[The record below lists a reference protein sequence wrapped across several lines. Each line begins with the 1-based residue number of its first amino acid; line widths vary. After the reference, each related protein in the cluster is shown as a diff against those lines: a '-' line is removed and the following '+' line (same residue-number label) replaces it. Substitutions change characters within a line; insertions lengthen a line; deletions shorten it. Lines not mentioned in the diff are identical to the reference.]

1 MRDRAPLI
9 VDHGSRNNI
18 RYNAAA
24 ADWTQRRDSLAGE
37 GTAFM
42 DTAHWLN
49 SALRTKFE
57 TRAGNAST
65 TYARLDFLFFE
76 ALSQFFDAALMDG
89 TVHFSMKFC
98 FLSLVGRRIG
108 EASKYPDKELT
119 DQDFA
124 RWLAKTLTELAAAG
138 IAEFSANSITAAHVI
153 RHQVSAVQTAMDFI
167 SVRRIRRADM
177 SGGSLMRQTRNF
189 LSGGWVIAE
198 RDDPNGL
205 SG

>member
-1 MRDRAPLI
+1 MACATGPLI
-9 VDHGSRNNI
+9 VDHGARNNI

-76 ALSQFFDAALMDG
+76 ALSQFFGRSYSPLDTCPNLHNDYHDG
-89 TVHFSMKFC
+89 DP
-98 FLSLVGRRIG
+98 RR
-108 EASKYPDKELT
+108 L
-119 DQDFA
+119 
-124 RWLAKTLTELAAAG
+124 
-138 IAEFSANSITAAHVI
+138 
-153 RHQVSAVQTAMDFI
+153 
-167 SVRRIRRADM
+167 
-177 SGGSLMRQTRNF
+177 
-189 LSGGWVIAE
+189 
-198 RDDPNGL
+198 
-205 SG
+205 